1 MGFKLQIKGN
11 TWKQLEKD
19 GLEEK
24 QTVPSQERSHTGLV
38 RGRNWGQYWGRR
50 QAVVQGA
57 PQEVGTFHVVVTLG
71 LGQRLGPDSVL
82 PLPRHHEQTPLL
94 PVRAP
99 PHTHTS

>member
-38 RGRNWGQYWGRR
+38 RGRNWGQ
-50 QAVVQGA
+50 
-57 PQEVGTFHVVVTLG
+57 
-71 LGQRLGPDSVL
+71 
-82 PLPRHHEQTPLL
+82 
-94 PVRAP
+94 
-99 PHTHTS
+99 